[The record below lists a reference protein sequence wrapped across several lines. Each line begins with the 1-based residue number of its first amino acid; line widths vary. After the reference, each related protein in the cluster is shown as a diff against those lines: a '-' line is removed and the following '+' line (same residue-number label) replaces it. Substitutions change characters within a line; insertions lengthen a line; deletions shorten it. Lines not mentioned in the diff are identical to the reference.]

1 VAGTEL
7 RSGQDRPLSL
17 HKLVYL
23 VDGDDVTIGRRDTD
37 SYAIFPP
44 DGAELVRRLEA
55 GITPHE
61 AARWYEAEYGQSVD
75 IDHVVAAVSE
85 LGFLREPDEMPPA
98 ITPVRWQRLGKALFS
113 PPAWVAYGAVVTWAL
128 VTAVR
133 SPELRPTYHSIFFT
147 QYFSIIEL
155 TLFAVAFP
163 LIVLHESFHALAARR
178 LGVRSRLR
186 FGHRFYYVVLETA
199 LDGLVAVPR
208 RKRYLPILAG
218 MLADTLVLSAFII
231 AASLTRGPGGVLSP
245 EGRLCLAFAFA
256 TLLRLAWQFLFY
268 LRTDLYVL
276 ITTVLGC
283 VDLHTTAKRMLRHR
297 FSRLLGR
304 GRQPADEP
312 DWHPADRRAAQWYSW
327 LIVVGYAVSLAMIIL
342 VAAPIAYWMFSGAL
356 GRFIGD
362 SRASGLQLL
371 DSAVFLALNFQQ
383 VALTAWLT
391 IREQRLRR
399 KAKFRHVIA

>member
-1 VAGTEL
+1 VAGTDL
-7 RSGQDRPLSL
+7 RPGQGRPLLL

-23 VDGDDVTIGRRDTD
+23 VDGDDVTIGRPDTD

-55 GITPHE
+55 GVTPHE

-85 LGFLREPDEMPPA
+85 LGFLREPDEMSAA
-98 ITPVRWQRLGKALFS
+98 IAPVRWQRLGKALFS
-113 PPAWVAYGAVVTWAL
+113 PPAWVAYGAVVIWAL
-128 VTAVR
+128 LAVVL
-133 SPELRPTYHSIFFT
+133 SPDLLPTYHSIFFT

-155 TLFAVAFP
+155 TLFAGAFP

-218 MLADTLVLSAFII
+218 MLADTLVLSALII
-231 AASLTRGPGGVLSP
+231 AASLTRGPGGALSAA
-245 EGRLCLAFAFA
+245 GRVCLAFAFA

-283 VDLHTTAKRMLRHR
+283 VDLHETAKRMLRHR
-297 FSRLLGR
+297 FSRLLGL
-304 GRQPADEP
+304 GRQPTDE
-312 DWHPADRRAAQWYSW
+312 WHPADRRAAQWYSW
-327 LIVVGYAVSLAMIIL
+327 LIVVGYAVSAAMIIL

-356 GRFIGD
+356 GRLTGG

-399 KAKFRHVIA
+399 KAKFRHVIS